1 MPPKRKRSE
10 RGSVDSGE
18 NRPSPHRPGN
28 TNLGGGPGREV
39 DMRGEG
45 GRGRGRGRGRGGR
58 GGGNLSRR
66 ESTESFTNSPSTPGR
81 GTGAMSPP
89 PRPTPTPSQQQQ
101 QPPALAPTPFT
112 FTPAKSATPEP
123 MKDPS
128 PYDYSHVTDER
139 IAAWAVSGRQEI
151 VAAGAQSLDD
161 LDILD
166 LSTIF
171 QELIRSGIDGRLS
184 PADAG
189 SCVRDIV
196 QPDTALENQQDDKI
210 DGASLFLDSLSIV
223 TDNEPYQPRLRKLV
237 AATEISTVLM
247 RQMLDTQLL
256 QNLELTRDT
265 FFKAGIRQV
274 TNLLYRQANHNLLRE
289 ETEGYS
295 KLVTELFTTSGGEP
309 PTSEVV
315 EETFERIKGLIGTF
329 DLDAGRVL
337 DVTMDVFAA
346 VLIKHYRFF
355 IKLLRVSSWW
365 PRDNI
370 LPGVDIEN
378 ADLPKWALPGNSGVI
393 STDNEKKDDGLDKDA
408 RDEAFWVRAREIGID
423 AFYELGGRRP
433 VDSKTKERI
442 AASKANADDQS
453 NSDRQWIEATG
464 TLPPLGNQVAA
475 QLLGFKLRF
484 YTSPAREMD
493 DILPANLM
501 YLTALLIKTGFISLR
516 DLYPHLYPLD
526 EDMEALRTKIT
537 KENAEKEKLNRP
549 GGGANALMMAGALAD
564 DTLPGGGRMRDIP
577 GSKTDAGAGAPVEAE
592 EDKDKLPEPVEQ
604 KVLLLVNLLTI
615 GAIPEALFIL
625 GRFPWIPE
633 AYPEVLDRLHR
644 ILHHSV
650 EKVFQSTKPSNED
663 EVVLPMKKL
672 SDQDQSRVPKGDV
685 RRVESTPRKSLRW
698 PFPAKFDVGDGVAY
712 KFYWDEWADSIPVC
726 QTVDDI
732 FTLCSTLL
740 NYSGVHI
747 GRDCALLSKLASIG
761 NQSLSKDTSEAN
773 LARWQDLLKRLL
785 VPALS
790 HTAANTN
797 VVNEIYDMLRY
808 YPAPLR
814 YNIYAEWFEGQ
825 TSRLPAMMTVFTR
838 ARLET
843 LSTMKRI
850 SKTNLTAMARALAK
864 TAYANPGIV
873 FKVALDQIESY
884 SNLTEV
890 VVECARYFTDL
901 GYDVLIWSLM
911 SSLGGKT
918 RSRTRDDSA
927 LLTSRWLIALSNFSG
942 KVFKRY
948 SIMNPAPILQ
958 YVNDQLYR
966 GNSTDL
972 IILQEFI
979 AQMSGVVPDTDFTDP
994 QLLAM
999 TGGEVL
1005 RRQTLISLQD
1015 RRFESVKTAK
1025 RLMKSLTETRLAGQ
1039 LLISIAQHRQA
1050 AIFSVPEDEAHIK
1063 YLSTM
1068 VDDAQRILTQFN
1080 DLLRS
1085 NLTVEEF
1092 DNLVPDTCELMVD
1105 FGLDPALAFAIG
1117 RPSFAYKMSSI
1128 GPAELPKEITET
1140 NGLPAVIDIDGD
1152 VGMDG
1157 DAADDDVDMIKTPE
1171 AGTTDNAVEPATTAE
1186 DPWLEVLAPLIE
1198 SVRVALPDKPWGLL
1212 NPEFY
1217 VTFWQL
1223 SLSDIQVPMDSYTIE
1238 NARLTKEMAEIMKDR
1253 SDMTRP
1259 GMARKEEARKAV
1271 EVIKEELLNESKE
1284 QMSQFGRNRA
1294 RLNKEKGKW
1303 FSNVNKRYD
1312 ALNDTLLEEC
1322 FLPRLL
1328 LSPSDA
1334 DYAFKMVKFLHNSST
1349 PHFRTLGLLARLFR
1363 GNRLRSIIFS
1373 CTIREAECFGRFLK
1387 LILGDLARWH
1397 ASKAV
1402 YEKEAWGP
1410 NQDLPG
1416 FAKSIHET
1424 TSKPVALLEYEDF
1437 RRIFFGWHKN
1447 LNTALKSCL
1456 GGSEWMHIRNSITVL
1471 KSVVEHFP
1479 AVDFMGKA
1487 FQNALITLAKR
1498 EEGKREDLSLLAN
1511 ASMPELK
1518 KREKKWVMPQAFA
1531 SNLGELANG
1540 QVKAAKGGSPQVEGK
1555 STLKPTAPEFNPSPK
1570 ISNGKPERKRKAG
1583 EVEDGEVDDARAA
1596 KAAATSATPTNAIA
1610 SEANATPI
1618 PARGGLPKVPAKNER
1633 QTGPPP
1639 RPDFTRGP
1647 ANQDRP
1653 PSRPP
1658 SNLPTRP
1665 EVPIPHVHPER
1676 NLPARGAG
1684 RRDAHQPR
1692 AEYPADSSRWP
1703 RDGPGHDRRSLDAR
1717 GLERPSDR
1725 PPFDRDG
1732 HRDRVDPLRRGAEF
1746 FPGDRDRNRP
1756 PLDIRGSDLNG
1767 RPSREDVIPPSRS
1780 APPQADQSSALA
1792 DPAVNPARAALIS
1805 AGSDTARSGSPR
1817 GFRDDRSH
1825 PRAQSPRRGDRHG
1838 GPDRDVDVRRG
1849 DRIPGDR
1856 DANQGPS
1863 FPPRDVDRP
1872 AERSRDAF
1880 QPTAAPKRPVD
1891 LDHGRLN
1898 AAGRP
1903 GESSF
1908 GRLNPSSP
1916 PLQDVPSGPRT
1927 SYGRGGSN
1935 RQASGNM
1942 SRSDTRQQGPPQP
1955 PSPDNAPPSGPAGD
1969 RSQPGAAKPSAVP
1982 VHPERMRH
1990 LGQDA
1995 QAKSTQAAP
2004 APPANVVPEGVHPSR
2019 MRGFQDTTTFPAATQ
2034 SPQQTGN
2041 VRQEPSQLSASTPS
2055 GPRGQQAGP
2064 ATPTPASSN
2073 VPTGP
2078 SFPPVDRVRGPMRQL
2093 AGINSTLQQAG
2104 QTERPKTFD
2113 RPNDR
2118 GINVRGRGN
2127 VSSSSAMPGFP
2138 GSGPSTP
2145 SGPRPDTRDG
2155 GPGRGMGAPEPS
2167 PGDQFGG
2174 RFSQSM
2180 GEDRPDAR
2188 SGSTR
2193 DSGRHERSGRSS
2205 HRTSRSHSRDRSHKE
2220 NIPGPDPRAEMM
2232 GDRPDFRG
2240 SGRRDG
2246 ERESSRRASGRSG
2259 PSTPGEGRERESRR
2273 DGRDGDKRGDGGAA
2287 MRGDQ
2292 GFNRGPGYQSQP
2304 QGGNMPPSSRGE
2316 GGRSRGSRSSR
2327 GGADERRESR
2337 SGRDDGSG
2345 SIGKR
2350 RGEDRGGQDRGRD
2363 KRARQA

>member
-28 TNLGGGPGREV
+28 TNLGGGQGREV

-81 GTGAMSPP
+81 GQGAMSPP
-89 PRPTPTPSQQQQ
+89 PRPTPTPSQQQP
-101 QPPALAPTPFT
+101 QPPALAPTPFAAS
-112 FTPAKSATPEP
+112 PAKSPTPEP
-123 MKDPS
+123 MNDPS

-139 IAAWAVSGRQEI
+139 IAAWKASGRQEI

-171 QELIRSGIDGRLS
+171 QELIRSGVDGRLS
-184 PADAG
+184 PVDAG

-196 QPDTALENQQDDKI
+196 KPDTAPETQQDDKI

-223 TDNEPYQPRLRKLV
+223 TDNEEYQPRLRKLV
-237 AATEISTVLM
+237 AATGISPVLM

-370 LPGVDIEN
+370 LPGVVTEN
-378 ADLPKWALPGNSGVI
+378 ADLPKWALPGASGVI
-393 STDNEKKDDGLDKDA
+393 PADDEKSSDEKREEELDKDA

-423 AFYELGGRRP
+423 AFYELGGRRA
-433 VDSKTKERI
+433 VDPKTKERL
-442 AASKANADDQS
+442 AASKANTDEQS
-453 NSDRQWIEATG
+453 NADRQWIEATG
-464 TLPPLGNQVAA
+464 TFPPLGNQVAA

-484 YTSPAREMD
+484 YTSPAREKD

-501 YLTALLIKTGFISLR
+501 YLTALLIKIGFISLR

-526 EDMEALRTKIT
+526 EDMEALRAKKM
-537 KENAEKEKLNRP
+537 KEIAEKEKLNRP

-564 DTLPGGGRMRDIP
+564 DTIPGGGRMRDIP
-577 GSKTDAGAGAPVEAE
+577 GSKPDAGTPVEAE
-592 EDKDKLPEPVEQ
+592 EDKDKLPEPADQ

-615 GAIPEALFIL
+615 GAIPESLFLL

-633 AYPEVLDRLHR
+633 AYPEVLDLLHR

-650 EKVFQSTKPSNED
+650 DKVFRSTKPSNAD

-672 SDQDQSRVPKGDV
+672 ADQDQSRVPKGEV
-685 RRVESTPRKSLRW
+685 RRVASTPRKALRW
-698 PFPAKFDVGDGVAY
+698 PFPAKADVGDGISY
-712 KFYWDEWADSIPVC
+712 KFYWDEWTDSIPVC
-726 QTVDDI
+726 QTVDDV

-740 NYSGVHI
+740 NYSGVSI

-790 HTAANTN
+790 HTSANTN
-797 VVNEIYDMLRY
+797 VANEIYDMLRY
-808 YPAPLR
+808 YPSPLR

-825 TSRLPAMMTVFTR
+825 TSRLPAMTAVFTR

-850 SKTNLTAMARALAK
+850 SKTNLTAMAWALAK

-927 LLTSRWLIALSNFSG
+927 LLTSKWLIALSNFSG

-994 QLLAM
+994 QLYAM

-1015 RRFESVKTAK
+1015 KRFESVKTAK

-1085 NLTVEEF
+1085 NLSVDEF

-1117 RPSFAYKMSSI
+1117 RPSFAYKMA
-1128 GPAELPKEITET
+1128 GVGAAELPKEITDT
-1140 NGLPAVIDIDGD
+1140 NGVPAVTDIDGD
-1152 VGMDG
+1152 IGMDAT
-1157 DAADDDVDMIKTPE
+1157 AADDDVDMVKTPGS
-1171 AGTTDNAVEPATTAE
+1171 GTADEPASASE

-1259 GMARKEEARKAV
+1259 GMIRKEEARKAV
-1271 EVIKEELLNESKE
+1271 EATKEELLNESKD
-1284 QMSQFGRNRA
+1284 QMSQFGRNRS

-1397 ASKAV
+1397 ASKTI

-1416 FAKSIHET
+1416 FAKSLHET
-1424 TSKPVALLEYEDF
+1424 TSKPVALLEFEDF

-1447 LNTALKSCL
+1447 LNIALKSCL
-1456 GGSEWMHIRNSITVL
+1456 AGTEWMHIRNSITVL
-1471 KSVVEHFP
+1471 KAVVEHFP

-1487 FQNALITLAKR
+1487 FQNALVTLAKR

-1531 SNLGELANG
+1531 INLGESNQANG
-1540 QVKAAKGGSPQVEGK
+1540 QAKTAKGGSPQVDGK
-1555 STLKPTAPEFNPSPK
+1555 SKLKPTAPEFNPTSK
-1570 ISNGKPERKRKAG
+1570 ISSNGKPERKRKAG

-1596 KAAATSATPTNAIA
+1596 KAAATGGPVA
-1610 SEANATPI
+1610 SEANATPL
-1618 PARGGLPKVPAKNER
+1618 PPRQGSLPKVPATSER

-1639 RPDFTRGP
+1639 RPDFIRGA

-1692 AEYPADSSRWP
+1692 ADYPADSSRWP
-1703 RDGPGHDRRSLDAR
+1703 RDGSGHDRRSLDAR

-1746 FPGDRDRNRP
+1746 FPGDRDRGRP
-1756 PLDIRGSDLNG
+1756 PLDARGSDVNG
-1767 RPSREDVIPPSRS
+1767 RPSREDVVPPSRS
-1780 APPQADQSSALA
+1780 APPQADQGSALA

-1817 GFRDDRSH
+1817 GFADDRSR
-1825 PRAQSPRRGDRHG
+1825 PRAQSPRRSDRHG

-1856 DANQGPS
+1856 DANQVPPFPS
-1863 FPPRDVDRP
+1863 RDSDRA

-1880 QPTAAPKRPVD
+1880 QPTAAPKRPID

-1898 AAGRP
+1898 SAGRQ

-1935 RQASGNM
+1935 RQASSNM
-1942 SRSDTRQQGPPQP
+1942 SRSDTRQQGPPRP
-1955 PSPDNAPPSGPAGD
+1955 PTPDNAPPSGPAGD
-1969 RSQPGAAKPSAVP
+1969 RSQSGTANAVP

-1990 LGQDA
+1990 LGQDTQA
-1995 QAKSTQAAP
+1995 QGTQAAP
-2004 APPANVVPEGVHPSR
+2004 APPANAAPEGVHPSR
-2019 MRGFQDTTTFPAATQ
+2019 MRGFQETPSLPGATQ
-2034 SPQQTGN
+2034 SPQQSGN
-2041 VRQEPSQLSASTPS
+2041 VRQESSQLSSGTPS
-2055 GPRGQQAGP
+2055 GPRGQQTGP
-2064 ATPTPASSN
+2064 STPTSASSN

-2118 GINVRGRGN
+2118 NINVRGRGGA
-2127 VSSSSAMPGFP
+2127 SSSAMSGFP
-2138 GSGPSTP
+2138 SSGPSTP
-2145 SGPRPDTRDG
+2145 SNAPRPDTRDG
-2155 GPGRGMGAPEPS
+2155 GQGRGMGAPEPS
-2167 PGDQFGG
+2167 PGDQFAN
-2174 RFSQSM
+2174 RFSQ
-2180 GEDRPDAR
+2180 GTGDERPDGR
-2188 SGSTR
+2188 SSSTR

-2205 HRTSRSHSRDRSHKE
+2205 HRASRSHSRDRSHKE

-2232 GDRPDFRG
+2232 GERPDFRG

-2246 ERESSRRASGRSG
+2246 ERESSRRTSGRSG

-2273 DGRDGDKRGDGGAA
+2273 EGRDADKRGDGGAA
-2287 MRGDQ
+2287 MRGEQ
-2292 GFNRGPGYQSQP
+2292 GFSRGQGYPPQP
-2304 QGGNMPPSSRGE
+2304 QGGHMPPSTRGE

-2337 SGRDDGSG
+2337 NSRDDGTG

>member
-1 MPPKRKRSE
+1 
-10 RGSVDSGE
+10 
-18 NRPSPHRPGN
+18 
-28 TNLGGGPGREV
+28 
-39 DMRGEG
+39 
-45 GRGRGRGRGRGGR
+45 
-58 GGGNLSRR
+58 
-66 ESTESFTNSPSTPGR
+66 
-81 GTGAMSPP
+81 MSPP
-89 PRPTPTPSQQQQ
+89 PRPTPTPTPTQQQP
-101 QPPALAPTPFT
+101 QPPALAPTPFA
-112 FTPAKSATPEP
+112 FTPTKSATPEP

-139 IAAWAVSGRQEI
+139 IAAWTASGRQEI

-171 QELIRSGIDGRLS
+171 QELIRSGVDGRLS
-184 PADAG
+184 PAEAG
-189 SCVRDIV
+189 GCVRDIV
-196 QPDTALENQQDDKI
+196 QPDTAPENQQDDKI

-237 AATEISTVLM
+237 AATGISTVLM

-295 KLVTELFTTSGGEP
+295 KLVTELFTTSAGEP

-378 ADLPKWALPGNSGVI
+378 ADLPKWALPGNSGVV
-393 STDNEKKDDGLDKDA
+393 STDNEKKDDDGLDKDA
-408 RDEAFWVRAREIGID
+408 QDEAFWVRAREIGID

-433 VDSKTKERI
+433 VHPKTKERI
-442 AASKANADDQS
+442 AASKSNTDDQS
-453 NSDRQWIEATG
+453 NSDREWIEATG

-484 YTSPAREMD
+484 YTSPARETD
-493 DILPANLM
+493 DVLPANLM

-526 EDMEALRTKIT
+526 EDMEALRTKKM
-537 KENAEKEKLNRP
+537 KENAEKEKLSRP

-592 EDKDKLPEPVEQ
+592 EDKDKLPDPAEQ

-615 GAIPEALFIL
+615 GAIPEALFML

-650 EKVFQSTKPSNED
+650 EKVFQSTKPSNAD

-672 SDQDQSRVPKGDV
+672 ADQDQSRVPKGDV
-685 RRVESTPRKSLRW
+685 RRVESTPRKTFRW
-698 PFPAKFDVGDGVAY
+698 PFPAKVDVGDGVSY

-740 NYSGVHI
+740 NYSGVNI
-747 GRDCALLSKLASIG
+747 GRDCTLMSKLASIG

-790 HTAANTN
+790 HTSANTN

-825 TSRLPAMMTVFTR
+825 TSRLPAMTAVFTR

-850 SKTNLTAMARALAK
+850 SKTNLTTMARALAK

-927 LLTSRWLIALSNFSG
+927 LLTSKWLIALSNFSG

-994 QLLAM
+994 QLFAM

-1117 RPSFAYKMSSI
+1117 RPSFAYKMAGI
-1128 GPAELPKEITET
+1128 GPSELPKEVTET
-1140 NGLPAVIDIDGD
+1140 NGVPAVIDIDGD

-1171 AGTTDNAVEPATTAE
+1171 AGITDNAVEPATASE

-1259 GMARKEEARKAV
+1259 GMARKEEARRAV

-1303 FSNVNKRYD
+1303 FTNVNKRYD

-1416 FAKSIHET
+1416 FAKSIHEN
-1424 TSKPVALLEYEDF
+1424 TSKPVALLEYEEF

-1471 KSVVEHFP
+1471 KTVVEHFP

-1531 SNLGELANG
+1531 SNLGELHQANG
-1540 QVKAAKGGSPQVEGK
+1540 QAKTAKGGSPQVEGK

-1570 ISNGKPERKRKAG
+1570 ISSNGKPERKRKAG

-1596 KAAATSATPTNAIA
+1596 KAAAIGATPTNVIA

-1665 EVPIPHVHPER
+1665 EVPIPQVHPER

-1692 AEYPADSSRWP
+1692 ADYPADNSRWP
-1703 RDGPGHDRRSLDAR
+1703 RDSLGHDRRSLDAR

-1725 PPFDRDG
+1725 PPFDREG

-1756 PLDIRGSDLNG
+1756 PLDIRGSDVNG

-1817 GFRDDRSH
+1817 GFRDDRGH
-1825 PRAQSPRRGDRHG
+1825 PRTQSPRRGDRHG

-1863 FPPRDVDRP
+1863 LPPREVDRP
-1872 AERSRDAF
+1872 ADRSRDAF

-1942 SRSDTRQQGPPQP
+1942 SRYDTRQQGPPRP
-1955 PSPDNAPPSGPAGD
+1955 PSPDNLPPSGPAGD
-1969 RSQPGAAKPSAVP
+1969 RSQSGAAKPSAVP
-1982 VHPERMRH
+1982 VHPERMRQ

-2004 APPANVVPEGVHPSR
+2004 APPANAVPEGVHPSR
-2019 MRGFQDTTTFPAATQ
+2019 MRGFQDTPSFPGATQ

-2041 VRQEPSQLSASTPS
+2041 VRQEPSQLSSSTPS
-2055 GPRGQQAGP
+2055 GPRGQQTGP
-2064 ATPTPASSN
+2064 ATPTSASSN

-2145 SGPRPDTRDG
+2145 SAPRPDTRDG
-2155 GPGRGMGAPEPS
+2155 GQGRGMGAPEPS
-2167 PGDQFGG
+2167 PGDQFAG

-2180 GEDRPDAR
+2180 GDDRPDAR

-2232 GDRPDFRG
+2232 GERPDFRG

-2259 PSTPGEGRERESRR
+2259 PSTPGEGRDRESRR
-2273 DGRDGDKRGDGGAA
+2273 DGRDGDKRGDGGAS
-2287 MRGDQ
+2287 MRGEQ
-2292 GFNRGPGYQSQP
+2292 GFSRGPGYQSQP

-2337 SGRDDGSG
+2337 SSRDDGTG

>member
-1 MPPKRKRSE
+1 
-10 RGSVDSGE
+10 
-18 NRPSPHRPGN
+18 
-28 TNLGGGPGREV
+28 
-39 DMRGEG
+39 
-45 GRGRGRGRGRGGR
+45 
-58 GGGNLSRR
+58 
-66 ESTESFTNSPSTPGR
+66 
-81 GTGAMSPP
+81 MSPP

-101 QPPALAPTPFT
+101 QQPPALAPTPFA

-139 IAAWAVSGRQEI
+139 IAAWAASGRPR
-151 VAAGAQSLDD
+151 DD

-171 QELIRSGIDGRLS
+171 QELIRSGVDGRLS
-184 PADAG
+184 PAEAG

-196 QPDTALENQQDDKI
+196 QPDTAPENQQDDKV

-433 VDSKTKERI
+433 VDSKTKERL

-526 EDMEALRTKIT
+526 EDMEAFRTKIM

-577 GSKTDAGAGAPVEAE
+577 GSKTDAGAGAPVEPE

-650 EKVFQSTKPSNED
+650 EKVFQSTKPSNAD

-825 TSRLPAMMTVFTR
+825 TSRLPAMTTVFTR

-918 RSRTRDDSA
+918 RNRTRDDSA

-1117 RPSFAYKMSSI
+1117 RPSFAYKMSGI

-1140 NGLPAVIDIDGD
+1140 NGVHAVIDIDGD

-1171 AGTTDNAVEPATTAE
+1171 AGTTDNAVEPATTSE
-1186 DPWLEVLAPLIE
+1186 DTWLEVLAPLIE

-1540 QVKAAKGGSPQVEGK
+1540 QAKAAKGGSPQVEGK

-1583 EVEDGEVDDARAA
+1583 EVDDRAVDEARAA
-1596 KAAATSATPTNAIA
+1596 KAAATGVTPTNAIA

-1639 RPDFTRGP
+1639 RPDFTRAP

-1676 NLPARGAG
+1676 NLPARGVG

-1692 AEYPADSSRWP
+1692 AEYPADSPRWP

-1942 SRSDTRQQGPPQP
+1942 SRSDTRQQGPPRP

-1969 RSQPGAAKPSAVP
+1969 RSQSGAAKPSAVP

-1990 LGQDA
+1990 LGQDS

-2019 MRGFQDTTTFPAATQ
+2019 MRGFQDTPTFPAATQ

-2064 ATPTPASSN
+2064 ATPTSASSN

-2118 GINVRGRGN
+2118 GINVRGRGS

-2145 SGPRPDTRDG
+2145 GGPRPDTRDG

-2167 PGDQFGG
+2167 PGDQFGS

-2220 NIPGPDPRAEMM
+2220 NIPGPDPRAEMT

-2287 MRGDQ
+2287 MRGEQ
-2292 GFNRGPGYQSQP
+2292 GFSRGPGYQSQP

>member
-28 TNLGGGPGREV
+28 TSLGGGPDREI

-81 GTGAMSPP
+81 GSGAMSPP
-89 PRPTPTPSQQQQ
+89 PRPTPTPSQQQPQ
-101 QPPALAPTPFT
+101 PQPPALAPTPFAY
-112 FTPAKSATPEP
+112 TPARSVTPEP

-128 PYDYSHVTDER
+128 PYDYSLVTNER
-139 IAAWAVSGRQEI
+139 IAAWTASGRQEI
-151 VAAGAQSLDD
+151 IAAGAQSLDD

-166 LSTIF
+166 LSTLF

-184 PADAG
+184 PAEAG

-196 QPDTALENQQDDKI
+196 KPDTAPEDQQDDKI
-210 DGASLFLDSLSIV
+210 DGTSLFLDSLSIV

-237 AATEISTVLM
+237 AATGISPVIM
-247 RQMLDTQLL
+247 RQMLDVQLL

-265 FFKAGIRQV
+265 FFKTGIRQV

-365 PRDNI
+365 PRDDI
-370 LPGVDIEN
+370 LPGVVTEN
-378 ADLPKWALPGNSGVI
+378 ADLPKWALPGASGVI
-393 STDNEKKDDGLDKDA
+393 PPDDEKIIDDGSAKDA
-408 RDEAFWVRAREIGID
+408 RDEAFWDRARDIGID
-423 AFYELGGRRP
+423 AFYELGGRRA
-433 VDSKTKERI
+433 VDPKTKERL
-442 AASKANADDQS
+442 AASKANIDDQS

-484 YTSPAREMD
+484 YTSPAREKD

-501 YLTALLIKTGFISLR
+501 YLTALLIKIGFISLR

-526 EDMEALRTKIT
+526 EDMEAHRVKKM
-537 KENAEKEKLNRP
+537 KEIAEKEKLNRP

-564 DTLPGGGRMRDIP
+564 DTLPGGGRMREAP
-577 GSKTDAGAGAPVEAE
+577 GSKPDAGAPVEAE
-592 EDKDKLPEPVEQ
+592 EDKDKLPEAADQ
-604 KVLLLVNLLTI
+604 KVLLLINLLTI
-615 GAIPEALFIL
+615 GAIPESLYML

-650 EKVFQSTKPSNED
+650 DKVFQSTKPTNAD

-672 SDQDQSRVPKGDV
+672 ADQDQSRVPKGSV
-685 RRVESTPRKSLRW
+685 RRAESTPRKALRW
-698 PFPAKFDVGDGVAY
+698 PFPAKADVGDGITY
-712 KFYWDEWADSIPVC
+712 KFYWDEWTDSIPVC

-740 NYSGVHI
+740 NYSGVNI
-747 GRDCALLSKLASIG
+747 GRDCALLSKLARIG

-790 HTAANTN
+790 HTSANTN

-825 TSRLPAMMTVFTR
+825 TSRLPAMTTVFTR

-911 SSLGGKT
+911 SSLGGKA

-927 LLTSRWLIALSNFSG
+927 LLTSKWLIALSNFSG

-1068 VDDAQRILTQFN
+1068 VDDAQRILAQFN

-1085 NLTVEEF
+1085 NLTVEQF
-1092 DNLVPDTCELMVD
+1092 DDLVPNTCELMVD

-1117 RPSFAYKMSSI
+1117 RPSFAYKMAGI
-1128 GPAELPKEITET
+1128 GPAELPKDIAET
-1140 NGLPAVIDIDGD
+1140 NGVPAVDTDGD
-1152 VGMDG
+1152 VGMDAS
-1157 DAADDDVDMIKTPE
+1157 AADDDVDMIKTPE
-1171 AGTTDNAVEPATTAE
+1171 AGTTDSAVESASTSE

-1238 NARLTKEMAEIMKDR
+1238 NSRLTKEMAEIMKDR

-1259 GMARKEEARKAV
+1259 GMIRKEEARKAV
-1271 EVIKEELLNESKE
+1271 EAIKEELLNESKD
-1284 QMSQFGRNRA
+1284 QMSQFGRNRS
-1294 RLNKEKGKW
+1294 RLNKEKGTW

-1334 DYAFKMVKFLHNSST
+1334 DYAFRMVKFLHNSST

-1416 FAKSIHET
+1416 FAKSLHET

-1456 GGSEWMHIRNSITVL
+1456 AGSEWMHIRNSITVL
-1471 KSVVEHFP
+1471 KAVVEHFP

-1531 SNLGELANG
+1531 SNLGESNQANG
-1540 QVKAAKGGSPQVEGK
+1540 AKSAKGGSPQVEGK
-1555 STLKPTAPEFNPSPK
+1555 SMLKPTAPEFNPS
-1570 ISNGKPERKRKAG
+1570 SRSSSSAKPERKRKAG

-1596 KAAATSATPTNAIA
+1596 KAAAIDTGASSGLASDALATSANTI
-1610 SEANATPI
+1610 SI
-1618 PARGGLPKVPAKNER
+1618 PSTQGGVSKVPTTNER

-1639 RPDFTRGP
+1639 RPDFIRG
-1647 ANQDRP
+1647 AASQDRP

-1665 EVPIPHVHPER
+1665 EVPIPHVHPDR
-1676 NLPARGAG
+1676 HLPARAGG
-1684 RRDAHQPR
+1684 RRDGR
-1692 AEYPADSSRWP
+1692 AEYPADNSRWP
-1703 RDGPGHDRRSLDAR
+1703 RDNVGHDRRSLDMNAR
-1717 GLERPSDR
+1717 NLERPSDR

-1732 HRDRVDPLRRGAEF
+1732 PRDRVDPLRRGAEF

-1756 PLDIRGSDLNG
+1756 PLDNRGSDLNG
-1767 RPSREDVIPPSRS
+1767 RPSREDVIPPSR
-1780 APPQADQSSALA
+1780 AAQADQSTAAALA
-1792 DPAVNPARAALIS
+1792 DPTVNPARAALIS
-1805 AGSDTARSGSPR
+1805 AGSDTAKSGSAR

-1825 PRAQSPRRGDRHG
+1825 PRAQSPRRSDRHA
-1838 GPDRDVDVRRG
+1838 GPDRDVDMRRG

-1856 DANQGPS
+1856 DAGLDGQSQGRMRHEANQGPS
-1863 FPPRDVDRP
+1863 FPSRDGDRA

-1898 AAGRP
+1898 AACRH

-1908 GRLNPSSP
+1908 GRLDPSSP
-1916 PLQDVPSGPRT
+1916 PLHDVPSGPRT

-1942 SRSDTRQQGPPQP
+1942 SRSDARQQGPPRP
-1955 PSPDNAPPSGPAGD
+1955 PSPDNIPPSGPAGD
-1969 RSQPGAAKPSAVP
+1969 RSQSGAGNAPAVP

-1995 QAKSTQAAP
+1995 QPQSTQATPAP
-2004 APPANVVPEGVHPSR
+2004 AANVVPEGVHPSR
-2019 MRGFQDTTTFPAATQ
+2019 MRGFQETPSFSGATQ

-2041 VRQEPSQLSASTPS
+2041 GRQTQGEPSQLSSGTPS
-2055 GPRGQQAGP
+2055 GPRGQQQQTGP
-2064 ATPTPASSN
+2064 STPTPASSN

-2104 QTERPKTFD
+2104 QTERPKQFD

-2118 GINVRGRGN
+2118 GINVRGRGS

-2138 GSGPSTP
+2138 GSGPPTP
-2145 SGPRPDTRDG
+2145 SNAPRPDTRDG
-2155 GPGRGMGAPEPS
+2155 GSGRGMGAPEPP
-2167 PGDQFGG
+2167 PGDQFAN
-2174 RFSQSM
+2174 RFTQSM
-2180 GEDRPDAR
+2180 GEDRPDPR
-2188 SGSTR
+2188 GGSTR

-2205 HRTSRSHSRDRSHKE
+2205 HRTSRSHSRDRSHKD
-2220 NIPGPDPRAEMM
+2220 NIPGPDPRADVMSE
-2232 GDRPDFRG
+2232 RPDFRG

-2246 ERESSRRASGRSG
+2246 ERESGRRASGRSG
-2259 PSTPGEGRERESRR
+2259 PSTPRDGRERESRR
-2273 DGRDGDKRGDGGAA
+2273 EGRDAEKRGDGGAA
-2287 MRGDQ
+2287 MRGEQ
-2292 GFNRGPGYQSQP
+2292 GFGPGQGYQSQP
-2304 QGGNMPPSSRGE
+2304 QGAHMPSSARGE
-2316 GGRSRGSRSSR
+2316 GGRTRGSRSSR
-2327 GGADERRESR
+2327 GGADE
-2337 SGRDDGSG
+2337 
-2345 SIGKR
+2345 
-2350 RGEDRGGQDRGRD
+2350 
-2363 KRARQA
+2363 